1 VFRFS
6 QGEAVIPFHGVM
18 IGFRLGH
25 SGDGLVPKLV
35 RCQFVIEA
43 FVYQTLFDYSISW
56 LFNTQIKWIIDYFYS
71 FFGTPLIQRCFPR
84 PFCDVT

>member
-6 QGEAVIPFHGVM
+6 QGETVIPFHGVM

-43 FVYQTLFDYSISW
+43 FVYQMLFDYSISW

-71 FFGTPLIQRCFPR
+71 FLVHLLFGVVSLVL
-84 PFCDVT
+84 FCDVT